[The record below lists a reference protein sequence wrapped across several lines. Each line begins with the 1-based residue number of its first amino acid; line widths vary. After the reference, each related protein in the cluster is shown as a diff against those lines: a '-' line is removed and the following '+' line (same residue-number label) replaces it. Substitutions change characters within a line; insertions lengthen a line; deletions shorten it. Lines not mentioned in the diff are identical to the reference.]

1 MDINNHHFVVERR
14 HESETDFKEIGNV
27 DANQDFNLAQHD
39 YDFDDYDV
47 NLSGVYYYRI
57 KQIDKNERFTY
68 SRIISIQVKVDESLN
83 AFIYPNPVNDK
94 LKVELWLP
102 EDSELEAKVFDNTEK
117 QYWLLLSVNSK
128 QKVNTM
134 NFLKRVV
141 WFLVSMYFK

>member
-1 MDINNHHFVVERR
+1 MVERE

-102 EDSELEAKVFDNTEK
+102 EDSELEAKVFDNTGKAVLVAPFSEFK
-117 QYWLLLSVNSK
+117 TKGKYNELLETSSLV
-128 QKVNTM
+128 
-134 NFLKRVV
+134 
-141 WFLVSMYFK
+141 LVSMYFK